1 MRNNA
6 LLDIAAET
14 WVEWRAVV
22 AVSAKEAHVAESGR
36 KELLPGWNWWHDSI
50 QTSAR
55 TALSKEAWWDLRSD
69 YAVSSLFPGKAGSFS
84 GACSYVRKITVQ
96 NSLWFPTQQQ

>member
-1 MRNNA
+1 MPATENHSCKSEEKSVDNPMRNNA

-36 KELLPGWNWWHDSI
+36 
-50 QTSAR
+50 
-55 TALSKEAWWDLRSD
+55 
-69 YAVSSLFPGKAGSFS
+69 
-84 GACSYVRKITVQ
+84 
-96 NSLWFPTQQQ
+96 